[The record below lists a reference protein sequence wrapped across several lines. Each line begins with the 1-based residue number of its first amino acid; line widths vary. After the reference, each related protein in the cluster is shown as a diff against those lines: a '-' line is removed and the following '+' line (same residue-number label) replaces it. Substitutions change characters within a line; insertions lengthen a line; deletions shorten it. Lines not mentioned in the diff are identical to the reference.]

1 MHNFIHSCN
10 TQGLL
15 WLYQL
20 HADDHSGKLWLTN
33 CLLSSFSLRSAQ
45 YQAVILEATAASTRQ
60 NQPKEPQQAEEA
72 PATASDPQ
80 VPTEAPS
87 ALQPVGE
94 SPQQQQQEEEEEPAA
109 QPGAGEEKPT
119 NPSDVL
125 MEEASPL
132 EDAHAIQVVP
142 EAPGSEP
149 KPAEEPAAASTPPEE
164 PPAPMPA
171 PAPAPAGRTRKDK
184 LTRLRELGL
193 DPPPVPKLQPSDDA
207 FVELEAPQVNPG

>member
-132 EDAHAIQVVP
+132 EDAIPVVP
-142 EAPGSEP
+142 EAPRSEP
-149 KPAEEPAAASTPPEE
+149 KPAEEPAAASAPPEE

-193 DPPPVPKLQPSDDA
+193 DPPPVPKFQPSDDA